1 MRANWSFRRGSIGL
15 IAICLLVL
23 ASASVEQH
31 AVGWNELS
39 HFAQIRAFANGTPR
53 IDRWAHTTGD
63 RAFYQGHYYGDKAP
77 GLAFLLTPVY
87 WVSRHLVIHN
97 DSYGQLHLMVLV
109 GCGLP
114 FLILMLLA
122 WREVEARYPGT
133 GPITAIMLGLGTI
146 LFPFSTTLFSHVF
159 SATLGFAAYL
169 LLRRERARGPTADRR
184 GGLML
189 GAAGLL
195 CGYSIS
201 TEYPLGLLV
210 VGLAVFALW
219 RRQPVRA
226 ALWFGTG
233 LLIGLLPLLAYDWWA
248 FGSPFRLSYMYVA
261 ANDSGVLGLG
271 LPKLASAVKLLA
283 SDRGLFVVTPVMAA
297 GVGGIVVLY
306 REGRRL
312 DALATTLVA
321 AAYFI
326 YNSGYYLPFGG
337 SVPGPRFLIT
347 MLPFF
352 AVPLAAAY
360 RRAPLTTVALAAISG
375 AIMAT
380 ATITLPIL
388 STSAS
393 TRVWFR
399 MLENG
404 VFTTR
409 GISVETYFAFLAL
422 SLIAVAV
429 ATRLPK
435 ITWPD
440 GALAAFAVGGWYA
453 LRTAGPV
460 LVQHDVVAHDSWG
473 VITLVVMMLALATVG
488 TFLAR
493 GHKLALLAGVPLVA
507 LALPSLD
514 HVGIAIALA
523 AGAVALAAG
532 AVALG
537 SVLRRPH
544 PLAL

>member
-1 MRANWSFRRGSIGL
+1 MRAKWSFRRGSVGL
-15 IAICLLVL
+15 VAIILLVL
-23 ASASVEQH
+23 AAASVEQH

-39 HFAQIRAFANGTPR
+39 HFDQTRAFANGTPR
-53 IDRWAHTTGD
+53 IDRWAHNTGD

-77 GLAFLLTPVY
+77 GLAFVLTPVY
-87 WVSRHLVIHN
+87 WVTRRLVIHN

-109 GCGLP
+109 GCTLP

-133 GPITAIMLGLGTI
+133 GPIVAIMLGLGTI

-159 SATLGFAAYL
+159 SATLGFAAYI

-195 CGYSIS
+195 CGYSIT

-210 VGLAVFALW
+210 VALAVLAVW
-219 RRQPVRA
+219 RRQRVRA
-226 ALWFGTG
+226 ALCFGAG
-233 LLIGLLPLLAYDWWA
+233 VLIGLLPLLAYDWWA

-271 LPKLASAVKLLA
+271 LPKLSSAVKLLA
-283 SDRGLFVVTPVMAA
+283 SDRGLFVVNPVMAVA
-297 GVGGIVVLY
+297 LGGIVVLY

-312 DALATTLVA
+312 DALATTVVA
-321 AAYFI
+321 AVYFI

-360 RRAPLTTVALAAISG
+360 RRAPLTTLSLAAISG
-375 AIMAT
+375 VIMAT

-388 STSAS
+388 STYSS
-393 TRVWFR
+393 TRVWFQ
-399 MLENG
+399 MLEKG
-404 VFTTR
+404 EFTTR
-409 GISVETYFAFLAL
+409 GVTVEMFFAFLAL

-429 ATRLPK
+429 ATRLPRL
-435 ITWPD
+435 TWRD

-460 LVQHDVVAHDSWG
+460 LLRHDVVAHTSLG
-473 VITLVVMMLALATVG
+473 VITLVVMLLALATVG

-493 GHKLALLAGVPLVA
+493 GHKLALLAGVPLIA

-514 HVGIAIALA
+514 HVGTAIALA
-523 AGAVALAAG
+523 AVAVALAVGAVALSSA
-532 AVALG
+532 
-537 SVLRRPH
+537 LRRPH
-544 PLAL
+544 PVAL

>member
-1 MRANWSFRRGSIGL
+1 
-15 IAICLLVL
+15 
-23 ASASVEQH
+23 
-31 AVGWNELS
+31 
-39 HFAQIRAFANGTPR
+39 
-53 IDRWAHTTGD
+53 
-63 RAFYQGHYYGDKAP
+63 
-77 GLAFLLTPVY
+77 
-87 WVSRHLVIHN
+87 
-97 DSYGQLHLMVLV
+97 
-109 GCGLP
+109 
-114 FLILMLLA
+114 
-122 WREVEARYPGT
+122 
-133 GPITAIMLGLGTI
+133 
-146 LFPFSTTLFSHVF
+146 
-159 SATLGFAAYL
+159 
-169 LLRRERARGPTADRR
+169 
-184 GGLML
+184 
-189 GAAGLL
+189 
-195 CGYSIS
+195 
-201 TEYPLGLLV
+201 
-210 VGLAVFALW
+210 
-219 RRQPVRA
+219 
-226 ALWFGTG
+226 
-233 LLIGLLPLLAYDWWA
+233 
-248 FGSPFRLSYMYVA
+248 MYVA